1 MRKCAPNISFVVL
14 LVLCLLCVGCNTT
27 KFVPEGKY
35 LLNKTK
41 IVIDDAGKGSAS
53 KVMPSELRSYL
64 RQTPNTEVFG
74 FWKLQ
79 LHIYNTAPADTSTLS
94 KKRLARNA
102 HRVGEAP
109 EVFSEEKAAQSMAQ
123 VKKAVQNKGYFNA
136 EVDTTMA
143 FRNRKLNLTYRVHC
157 GDAWT
162 LHQCTYQFPE
172 QNLSRIATDHR
183 HSEIREG
190 MIFDVS
196 KLNAERQ
203 RIARAMRSS
212 GCYYF
217 DKDMLRYTADSTL
230 GNRQVDVEMS
240 LRDYVD
246 DLPDS
251 LYRRVFRKY
260 LIRRVYFHT
269 DYDPEYLP
277 DSLILGESTRG
288 DYHFTWAGR
297 KQLLREKALIRVSEI
312 RPGEWYSE
320 KAVEDTYEHLNRLG
334 IIKYVDISFDDQGDN
349 QLDCHIVISRTKLNS
364 VAADIEGNYSN
375 GDWGVAAGLGYVNKN
390 IFRGAEE
397 LSVSARGGYEWR
409 QNGGRAIEAKAN
421 AGLKFPNSLKIQLEY
436 NYQKRPDEFTRTI
449 ASAGLGYTI
458 GNQQSRWKHAF
469 SFLDISYV
477 YLPWISD
484 DFRTTFLR
492 PNNLLKFSYEDHFI
506 EAFAYGVGYSS
517 FDKKVPY
524 RSYGTLKMRA
534 ELAGNFLYGLSHL
547 CHFKKNDEGAYTVFN
562 IPYSQYAKMDFEFTY
577 HGIFTEKHRLV
588 MRGAIGV
595 AVPFGNAQT
604 IPFEKRYFAG
614 GSNSLR
620 GWTMRSLGPGAYKG
634 TGDRIDYNNQAGDI
648 RLDLNLEYRW
658 KVWTIIE
665 LAAFTDAGNVWTI
678 HEYNIQPHGDFRW
691 NRFYKEIAWSYGAG
705 LRLDLSFL
713 ILRLD
718 FGFKLYDPSRIYT
731 DGKQWRTA
739 TNSWR
744 WKEDAAIHFAIGYPF

>member
-1 MRKCAPNISFVVL
+1 MRKCASYIRNFLGVL
-14 LVLCLLCVGCNTT
+14 LCLFCSGCNTT

-35 LLNKTK
+35 LLNKAK
-41 IVIDDAGKGSAS
+41 IVIDDGGNGDDV
-53 KVMPSELRSYL
+53 KVMPSELKSYL
-64 RQTPNTEVFG
+64 RQKPNTEIFG

-79 LHIYNTAPADTSTLS
+79 LHIYNTAPSDTTTLS

-102 HRVGEAP
+102 HRMGEAP
-109 EVFSEEKAAQSMAQ
+109 EIFSEDKAAQSMAQ

-136 EVDTTMA
+136 GVDTSM
-143 FRNRKLNLTYRVHC
+143 FIRKRKVNLTYHVHC
-157 GDAWT
+157 GEAYT
-162 LHQCTYQFPE
+162 LHQYRYVLPE
-172 QNLSRIATDHR
+172 HSLRNIANDSRR
-183 HSEIREG
+183 SEIHEG

-196 KLNAERQ
+196 KLDAERL
-203 RIARAMRSS
+203 RISRAMRNS

-217 DKDMLRYTADSTL
+217 DKDMLRYTADSTV
-230 GNRQVDVEMS
+230 GNHQVDVEMS
-240 LRDYVD
+240 LRDYVE

-251 LYRRVFRKY
+251 LYQRVFRKY
-260 LIRRVYFHT
+260 IIRRVYFHT
-269 DYDPEYLP
+269 DYDPEYMP
-277 DSLILGESTRG
+277 DSLVLTQSVRG
-288 DYHFTWAGR
+288 DYSFTWVG
-297 KQLLREKALIRVSEI
+297 KQQFLRERALMRASEI
-312 RPGEWYSE
+312 RPGDLYSE
-320 KAVEDTYEHLNRLG
+320 RAVEKTYEHLNQLG
-334 IIKYVDISFDDQGDN
+334 IIKYVDISFDDQGN
-349 QLDCHIVISRTKLNS
+349 NELDCHIVISRTKLNS
-364 VAADIEGNYSN
+364 VAADVEGNYSS

-421 AGLKFPNSLKIQLEY
+421 AGLKFPNSLKIELEY

-449 ASAGLGYTI
+449 ANAGLGYTI
-458 GNQQSRWKHAF
+458 GNQQNKWKHAF

-484 DFRTTFLR
+484 DFRATFLR

-506 EAFAYGVGYSS
+506 EAFAYGVSYSS
-517 FDKKVPY
+517 FNKTTPHH
-524 RSYGTLKMRA
+524 SYGTLKMRA
-534 ELAGNFLYGLSHL
+534 ELAGNLLYGLSRV
-547 CHFKKNDEGAYTVFN
+547 CHFKQNKEGAYTVFN
-562 IPYSQYAKMDFEFTY
+562 IPFSQYAKMDMDFTY
-577 HGIFTEKHRLV
+577 HQIFTDKHRLV

-595 AVPFGNAQT
+595 AIPFGNAQT
-604 IPFEKRYFAG
+604 IPFEKRYFSG

-620 GWTMRSLGPGAYKG
+620 GWTMRSLGPGSYKG
-634 TGDRIDYNNQAGDI
+634 TGNRIDYNNQAGDV

-678 HEYNIQPHGDFRW
+678 NEYNTQPHGEFRW

-739 TNSWR
+739 ANSWR
-744 WKEDAAIHFAIGYPF
+744 WKEDAAVHFAIGYPF

>member
-1 MRKCAPNISFVVL
+1 MRKCAPYISNVFLFVL
-14 LVLCLLCVGCNTT
+14 SLVLAGCNTT
-27 KFVPEGKY
+27 KFVPEGKL

-41 IVIDDAGKGSAS
+41 IVIDDAGKGSKA
-53 KVMPSELRSYL
+53 KMQPSELKSYL
-64 RQTPNTEVFG
+64 RQKPNTEIFG

-79 LHIYNTAPADTSTLS
+79 LHIYNTAPSDTTTTAR
-94 KKRLARNA
+94 KRLARNA
-102 HRVGEAP
+102 HRMGEAP
-109 EVFSEEKAAQSMAQ
+109 EVFSEDMTALSLTQLQ
-123 VKKAVQNKGYFNA
+123 KAVQNRGYFNVQ
-136 EVDTTMA
+136 VDTTMSVCD
-143 FRNRKLNLTYRVHC
+143 RKVNLTYHVRC
-157 GDAWT
+157 GEPYT
-162 LHQCTYQFPE
+162 LQQCRYVMPE
-172 QNLSRIATDHR
+172 QSLKHVATDT
-183 HSEIREG
+183 RESHIKEE
-190 MIFDVS
+190 MIFDVG
-196 KLNAERQ
+196 KLDAERQ
-203 RIARAMRSS
+203 RIAKAMRNN
-212 GCYYF
+212 GYYYF
-217 DKDMLRYTADSTL
+217 EKDMLRYTADSTV
-230 GNRQVDVEMS
+230 GNRQVKVEMS

-246 DLPDS
+246 ELPDS
-251 LYRRVFRKY
+251 IYHRIFRKY
-260 LIRRVYFHT
+260 LIRRVYFHI
-269 DYDPEYLP
+269 DYDPEFLP
-277 DSLILGESTRG
+277 DSLVLGQSTRG
-288 DYHFTWAGR
+288 DYSFTWAG
-297 KQLLREKALIRVSEI
+297 KTQLLRERALIRTSEI
-312 RPGEWYSE
+312 RPGNLYSE
-320 KAVEDTYEHLNRLG
+320 KAVEATYERFNRLG
-334 IIKYVDISFDDQGDN
+334 IIKYVDISFDDCGN
-349 QLDCHIVISRTKLNS
+349 NELDCHIVISRTRLNS
-364 VAADIEGNYSN
+364 VAVDVEGNYSS

-421 AGLKFPNSLKIQLEY
+421 AGLKFPNSLNINLEY

-449 ASAGLGYTI
+449 ANAGLGYSI
-458 GNQQSRWKHAF
+458 SNPQSRWKHAF

-484 DFRTTFLR
+484 DFRATFLR

-517 FDKKVPY
+517 FDSKVPY
-524 RSYGTLKMRA
+524 RSYGTWKMRG
-534 ELAGNFLYGLSHL
+534 EIAGNLLYGLSHL
-547 CHFKKNDEGAYTVFN
+547 FHFKQNDEGAYTVFD
-562 IPYSQYAKMDFEFTY
+562 IPYSQYAKMDMEFTY
-577 HGIFTEKHRLV
+577 HQIFSDKNRLV

-604 IPFEKRYFAG
+604 IPFEKRYFSG

-648 RLDLNLEYRW
+648 RLDLNIEYRW
-658 KVWTIIE
+658 KVWSIIE

-678 HEYNIQPHGDFRW
+678 HSYQSQPHGDFQW
-691 NRFYKEIAWSYGAG
+691 NRFYREIAWSYGAG

-744 WKEDAAIHFAIGYPF
+744 WKEDAAVHFAIGYPF